1 MSQMLPKLRQ
11 QEEEILKRCLE
22 TKQAHLVGVFAPANH
37 QTLENIK
44 VRAQLKMRQLLHFL
58 EKQLS
63 VFKCLTIVENCL
75 TIPENRTHHNAA
87 SWKGKCIIDTAI
99 WYIYK
104 YILLHLYYMCHW

>member
-44 VRAQLKMRQLLHFL
+44 VRAQLKMRQLLHFFG
-58 EKQLS
+58 ETI
-63 VFKCLTIVENCL
+63 KCF
-75 TIPENRTHHNAA
+75 
-87 SWKGKCIIDTAI
+87 
-99 WYIYK
+99 
-104 YILLHLYYMCHW
+104 